1 MRDLYKDVK
10 KNKYGYYELSGIIG
24 EDKLAEF
31 YANSYY
37 QSDRAVYQHE
47 YTDKDLKEK
56 YNRPC
61 IGLKRRNML

>member
-47 YTDKDLKEK
+47 D
-56 YNRPC
+56 NV
-61 IGLKRRNML
+61 